1 MVGAAHARTVRHR
14 RLGLTAATAFGLAM
28 LVTGVS
34 GGTVTPRTDAPE
46 TVSTAAL
53 TLVSSTA
60 DDQPRS
66 PFPGFLLERGKATPI
81 EADDPVVQV
90 FPTGINNRGVIMGEY
105 VRPDVRE
112 SGLRRDPD
120 GTITTFDVPGA
131 AGTEATDINDRG
143 IISGAYSEDTP
154 IVNNS
159 ARPRGF
165 LLDGR
170 KLTTIEADGAVS
182 TGVNGINNRGQ
193 VVGAYT
199 DADGAIHG
207 FRWENGRITTI
218 DIPGAAN
225 TALVDINNRGQ
236 IVGTTT
242 DETGTTIRGF
252 LWEDGRVTDIR
263 ISGAAVIAPQ
273 RINERGQIVG
283 YTADD
288 AELTGARGFLLDKG
302 VNGPVTPVDVPGAP
316 RTAPAGLN
324 DRGQIVGLYENPDVP
339 APRPMG

>member
-34 GGTVTPRTDAPE
+34 GGTVMPRTDAPK

-81 EADDPVVQV
+81 EADDPAVQV
-90 FPTGINNRGVIMGEY
+90 FPTGINNRGVIVGEY

-165 LLDGR
+165 LLDGT
-170 KLTTIEADGAVS
+170 KLTTIEVDDAVV
-182 TGVNGINNRGQ
+182 TTVNGINNRGQ
-193 VVGAYT
+193 AVGAYM
-199 DADGAIHG
+199 DSAGALHG
-207 FRWENGRITTI
+207 FRWEQGRITTI
-218 DIPGAAN
+218 DIPSAAN
-225 TALVDINNRGQ
+225 TTMIDINDRGQ

-242 DETGTTIRGF
+242 DADKTSTRGF

-263 ISGAAVIAPQ
+263 VSDAAVTTPQ

-283 YTADD
+283 FTADD
-288 AELTGARGFLLDKG
+288 PDLTGARGFLLAEG
-302 VNGPVTPVDVPGAP
+302 ANGPSTPVDVPGAP
-316 RTAPAGLN
+316 RTAPASIN
-324 DRGQIVGLYENPDVP
+324 DRGQIVGLFENPNAQP
-339 APRPMG
+339 AEPTG

>member
-1 MVGAAHARTVRHR
+1 MVRAARVRTVRR
-14 RLGLTAATAFGLAM
+14 CRPGLATAATLGLVVLAVGM
-28 LVTGVS
+28 A
-34 GGTVTPRTDAPE
+34 GGTGTQRPDVAGVA
-46 TVSTAAL
+46 TVAL
-53 TLVSSTA
+53 PSAESDVP
-60 DDQPRS
+60 PRS
-66 PFPGFLLERGKATPI
+66 PFPGFLLDRGEAAPI
-81 EADDPVVQV
+81 EADDPAVQV
-90 FPTGINNRGVIMGEY
+90 FPGGINNRGVIVGEY

-120 GTITTFDVPGA
+120 GRISTFDVPGA

-143 IISGAYSEDTP
+143 VIAGSYSTDTP

>member
-1 MVGAAHARTVRHR
+1 MVGTARARTVRR
-14 RLGLTAATAFGLAM
+14 RGPGLATAAALGLVVLAVGMVGGTATQGPDVVGAAT
-28 LVTGVS
+28 
-34 GGTVTPRTDAPE
+34 P
-46 TVSTAAL
+46 AL
-53 TLVSSTA
+53 LSAESDV
-60 DDQPRS
+60 QPRS
-66 PFPGFLLERGKATPI
+66 PIPGFLLERGKATPI
-81 EADDPVVQV
+81 EADDPDVQV
-90 FPTGINNRGVIMGEY
+90 FPGGINNRGVIVGEF
-105 VRPDVRE
+105 VRPEGE

-120 GTITTFDVPGA
+120 GRISTFDVPGA
-131 AGTEATDINDRG
+131 AGTEAGDINDRG
-143 IISGAYSEDTP
+143 VVAGTYSTDTP

-182 TGVNGINNRGQ
+182 TGVNGINNREQ
-193 VVGAYT
+193 AVGAYT

-225 TALVDINNRGQ
+225 TVLIDINNRGQ

-242 DETGTTIRGF
+242 DEAGTTIRGF

-288 AELTGARGFLLDKG
+288 PALTGARGFLLDKG

-339 APRPMG
+339 APGPMG